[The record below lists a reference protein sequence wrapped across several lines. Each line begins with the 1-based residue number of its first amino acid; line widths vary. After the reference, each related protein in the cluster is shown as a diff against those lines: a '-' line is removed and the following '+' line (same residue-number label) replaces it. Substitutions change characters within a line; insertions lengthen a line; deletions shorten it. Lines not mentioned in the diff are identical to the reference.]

1 MRDRFDICN
10 KENELDKDNSD
21 PMRLLVLILSLF
33 SVFAKAAPAA
43 YAELAG
49 NVVLQ
54 SVEEKDFH
62 LGATELKGGVYVHN
76 FISLEAFV
84 SQGVIDDTD
93 NNLNQTLGLGY
104 GLGARFESPSRKG
117 TKAFILLGFSSHEL
131 ELQREDT
138 SQRLSTERFE
148 GFAYGV
154 GLEERLFGEASSWY
168 VSARWQRHY
177 SSGQIKIDTLGAAI
191 RYAF

>member
-1 MRDRFDICN
+1 
-10 KENELDKDNSD
+10 
-21 PMRLLVLILSLF
+21 MRLLILLLALF
-33 SVFAKAAPAA
+33 AVFAKADPAA
-43 YAELAG
+43 YLELSG

-54 SVEEKDFH
+54 SVGDKDFN
-62 LGATELKGGVYVHN
+62 LGSTEFKGGMYVHN
-76 FISLEAFV
+76 QISLEAFV

-93 NNLNQTLGLGY
+93 NNLSQKQGLGY

-131 ELQREDT
+131 ELKREDT
-138 SQRLSTERFE
+138 SQRLSSERFE

-154 GLEERLFGEASSWY
+154 GLEERLFSEDSQWY

-177 SSGQIKIDTLGAAI
+177 SSGQIKIDTLGAAL